1 MKTKTFEDFLKEK
14 HAEQYTG
21 LEDLMVDDYYSWLYN
36 ELSTDDIIRY
46 VDEYINQIVNGE
58 VI

>member
-36 ELSTDDIIRY
+36 ELSTDDII
-46 VDEYINQIVNGE
+46 IVNH
-58 VI
+58 

>member
-1 MKTKTFEDFLKEK
+1 MKKMNKTFEDFLKDK

-21 LEDLMVDDYYSWLYN
+21 LEDEMADDYYSWLYN

-46 VDEYINQIVNGE
+46 VDEYVNQD
-58 VI
+58 

>member
-21 LEDLMVDDYYSWLYN
+21 LDDDMPDDYEKWFAELGIDIFKYVN
-36 ELSTDDIIRY
+36 EY
-46 VDEYINQIVNGE
+46 AEEYASQQTKTN
-58 VI
+58 

>member
-21 LEDLMVDDYYSWLYN
+21 LDDEMVDDYYSWLYN
-36 ELSTDDIIRY
+36 DLSTDDIIRY
-46 VDEYINQIVNGE
+46 VDEYVNQD
-58 VI
+58 